1 MTHEVYSD
9 GADIALSVCVVS
21 EPQQQTGFAHARV
34 ANQKQLEQVIAACK
48 TTSAAATRA
57 HVQEILTTRVRSD
70 EEFHSSGLYI
80 PRGWTGRTTLD

>member
-34 ANQKQLEQVIAACK
+34 ANQKQLEQVIAASK
-48 TTSAAATRA
+48 TSRQQQQRAPSARNFDDPG
-57 HVQEILTTRVRSD
+57 QIR
-70 EEFHSSGLYI
+70 
-80 PRGWTGRTTLD
+80 

>member
-48 TTSAAATRA
+48 TTSRQQQQRA
-57 HVQEILTTRVRSD
+57 PSARNFEDPGQIR
-70 EEFHSSGLYI
+70 
-80 PRGWTGRTTLD
+80 